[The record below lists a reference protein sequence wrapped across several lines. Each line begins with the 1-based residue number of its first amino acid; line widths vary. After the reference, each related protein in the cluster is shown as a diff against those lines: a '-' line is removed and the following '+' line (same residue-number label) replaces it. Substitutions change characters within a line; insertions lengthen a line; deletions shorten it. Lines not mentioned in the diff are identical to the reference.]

1 MLNADNLQINAPTNY
16 NSVVFLFVLVAAAPV
31 DVIFLLAVFVTAA
44 LEFFIII
51 LELLM
56 RTVTIIN

>member
-1 MLNADNLQINAPTNY
+1 MLQINAPTNY
-16 NSVVFLFVLVAAAPV
+16 NSVVFLFVLVTAAPV